1 MRISNLTTH
10 HLLSASIKATH
21 SSRTTGTH
29 HAMPMRN
36 LSLLKYMLLLIYL
49 TSAVTVFSQKRV
61 ATVLVDYKNN
71 RFQAPL
77 DVDRISQNGYNRN
90 NNFFADENKNV
101 YLIEEYAKQVLFTYE
116 DGTEDTIVLGYSDSN
131 ELRSAIAIAKWNE
144 NVSEKKYQLIHSEGD
159 VIAPSACYN
168 EVLDRIFIAVT
179 VYGDTLYP
187 ELNNGSLAIPT
198 NRGSAESITLL
209 LAYDFNLDYKSH
221 QIYKYSYSN
230 NIQLT
235 TTPSGCRLIDERILS
250 TDSIHPVFMF
260 AKPSRLEQTILM
272 LDLNSNLQPVG
283 DGYLVSG
290 SSVEYYSINQN
301 FTRIS
306 IGGLALK
313 ADTLTNRITNLND
326 KTEQLFTTISPD
338 NWTAKGL
345 ILDINHSTGQID
357 TIAQITSKR
366 YKKWPIERS
375 PYYATQDFV
384 QTLGW
389 FDSTVFINDEEI
401 KDPDINAFNVLSY
414 HLPTKSTFAIDLK
427 NCSYSGGYFFNH
439 SSVTASV
446 IDTFNFAFTSGEKFI
461 AETRSNFNNA
471 SHVLSKYNPGNLN
484 ILWARSTTFSNVDIA
499 RTKIYQSNQNLTL
512 YGEAVSPK
520 QDLEPYIR
528 ENALT
533 GVGKKLVIYDCRPI
547 SYFEAYPN
555 EGFYVRFLNLSDRNA
570 TYKWHFTSRDS
581 STEIHPRHKF
591 GTVDGTYT
599 ITLIATNECGSDSF
613 SRDIIIDRRNFINI
627 KDQTLTSSISV
638 FPNPTRYE
646 HITIS
651 NSTNEGINEVLLY
664 DHYGRLVKSL
674 IYNNQNSNT
683 IVFETG
689 DTPSGNYTLA
699 VKTDENIFYKK
710 VIVIQ

>member
-1 MRISNLTTH
+1 MKIHFNLNLKYVSMLM
-10 HLLSASIKATH
+10 LLVSASAY
-21 SSRTTGTH
+21 
-29 HAMPMRN
+29 A
-36 LSLLKYMLLLIYL
+36 
-49 TSAVTVFSQKRV
+49 QKRT
-61 ATVLVDYKNN
+61 ATVKVDYKSN
-71 RFQAPL
+71 RFMDPQ
-77 DVDRISQNGYNRN
+77 DVNLVSHLGFLNENVNTY
-90 NNFFADENKNV
+90 ADDDKNI
-101 YLIEEYAKQVLFTYE
+101 YLVEEFAKQVLYTYE
-116 DGTEDTIVLGYSDSN
+116 DGKEDTIALGYSSGN
-131 ELRSAIAIAKWNE
+131 EVRNAVAIAKWNE
-144 NVSEKKYQLIHSEGD
+144 NLTTKQYGLIHSEGE
-159 VIAPSACYN
+159 VVHPIVCFN

-187 ELNNGSLAIPT
+187 YLDKKALAIPT
-198 NRGSAESITLL
+198 NRGSAESITML

-221 QIYKYSYSN
+221 QIYKYSNSN

-235 TTPSGCRLIDERILS
+235 TTPSGCRLIDELIWS
-250 TDSIHPVFMF
+250 TDSIHPVFTF
-260 AKPSRLEQTILM
+260 AKPSRLEPTILM
-272 LDLNSNLQPVG
+272 LDLNNNLQPLG

-290 SSVEYYSINQN
+290 SFFREYESIDPDHTMIS
-301 FTRIS
+301 FGGRTRK
-306 IGGLALK
+306 G
-313 ADTLTNRITNLND
+313 DTLRYRIKNLANN
-326 KTEQLFTTISPD
+326 TEQQFATISPD
-338 NWTAKGL
+338 NWTARGL
-345 ILDINHSTGQID
+345 ILDLNHSTGQID
-357 TIAQITSKR
+357 TIAQITSMR
-366 YKKWPIERS
+366 YKKWPTEN
-375 PYYATQDFV
+375 PTYLVKKDFV
-384 QTLGW
+384 QILSY
-389 FDSTVFINDEEI
+389 FDSTVFINGEEI

-439 SSVTASV
+439 SSVAGSV
-446 IDTFNFAFTSGEKFI
+446 VDTFNFAFTSGEKFI

-484 ILWARSTTFSNVDIA
+484 ILWARSTTFPNVDILS
-499 RTKIYQSNQNLTL
+499 TKIYQSTQNLTI

-533 GVGKKLVIYDCRPI
+533 DVGKKLVVYNCTPI

-555 EGFYVRFLNLSDRNA
+555 EGFYVQFLNLSDRNA

-581 STEIHPRHKF
+581 STEINPRHKF

-651 NSTNEGINEVLLY
+651 NSTNEGINEALLY
-664 DHYGRLVKSL
+664 DHYGRLVKSS
-674 IYNNQNSNT
+674 IYDNQNSHT
-683 IVFETG
+683 IAFETG
-689 DTPSGNYTLA
+689 NIPSGNYTLA

-710 VIVIQ
+710 VIVIK